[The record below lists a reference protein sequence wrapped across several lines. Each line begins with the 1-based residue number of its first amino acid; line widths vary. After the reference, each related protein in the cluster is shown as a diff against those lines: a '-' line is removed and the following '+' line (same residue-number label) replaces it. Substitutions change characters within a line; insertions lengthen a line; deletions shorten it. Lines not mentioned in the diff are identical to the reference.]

1 MESCR
6 SRPERAWP
14 SEHVCGPCKVH
25 VRSTSCA
32 AYCTEL
38 GLTVKGA
45 WDEMLDTCAQTFE
58 LDFHARLPGGD
69 GICECSPPPLPP
81 PPPPAPLLSPPPPPP
96 PAAAPPTAAASP
108 EGAVA
113 SPPAQCEDALGTF
126 YWATGGPLWRKPN
139 INPGG
144 GGKRPTSVSA
154 WVTASGGW
162 LQPGVPCCEW
172 EGVKCDVAGRVTSL
186 DRSSVVGLAGT
197 IPPQLGGLRFLQEL
211 DLSRLDQLSGTLP
224 SGLFPPGSMLTTIS
238 IVRTAISGSL
248 PPELFGNL
256 GRLTGFYAKMA
267 ELKGTLPST
276 LGDARA
282 LKGLDLRGQL
292 GGPGRGISGSIPPSI
307 AALRLDELRLEGNSF
322 SGTIPKGMPQDL
334 LVCVLASRDSPTD
347 GNKFACPL
355 PADLPS
361 KCGNVVCFASSPS
374 RLPPHAAASLSPPPI
389 PLGVPPPPPPP
400 PPPTPPT
407 PPIPLGELVVREVG
421 EASEWVVRKVG
432 ETSEW
437 VSRDVAPVLEV
448 VEDELGR
455 LAGEHANI
463 SLPDSVR
470 LDFPHFFPIKDTRIT
485 LPLTWIII
493 SALCLCLLLTLHR
506 RCCRRRR
513 RAVGV
518 TAAPHYSQL
527 DEELSS
533 VRLERDRSEQ
543 RLAEA
548 KARLLETDALCED
561 LMSKRE
567 EAEAKMLRAGETCE
581 QLLAKLAARSDDAT
595 AAHAEAQGL
604 EAELSE
610 ANRAAAASE
619 ALLAQADQDASK
631 LKKALTGVVSE
642 VDMARAQASELQLQK
657 ERSDEQLAAAEQQLD
672 DAQREA
678 DEARR
683 ELQARSSEADEV
695 RRQAE
700 WERAELLEELESEMR
715 ERHLAK
721 AQAEAQAEELRRAV
735 QESVVAA
742 AAAEQRLEEARS
754 SSHTLRD
761 DLRAAVAEAEAERA
775 QAQALRN
782 ELASAKAKAAEAEMA
797 AAEEGELA
805 KLERAR
811 SEQRLEE
818 VEQLLAKLAARS
830 DDATA
835 ARAEAQGLEA
845 KLSEANRAVAAA
857 EARLADAEQDASK
870 LAAVQQQLADAQRE
884 ADEARRELQARSSE
898 ADEVRRQAE
907 WERAELLEQ
916 LESEMRVRHLA
927 TNAAKA
933 QAEELEALRKEGLAK
948 LVVA

>member
-1 MESCR
+1 
-6 SRPERAWP
+6 
-14 SEHVCGPCKVH
+14 
-25 VRSTSCA
+25 
-32 AYCTEL
+32 
-38 GLTVKGA
+38 
-45 WDEMLDTCAQTFE
+45 
-58 LDFHARLPGGD
+58 
-69 GICECSPPPLPP
+69 
-81 PPPPAPLLSPPPPPP
+81 
-96 PAAAPPTAAASP
+96 
-108 EGAVA
+108 VA

-282 LKGLDLRGQL
+282 LKELDLRGQL

-374 RLPPHAAASLSPPPI
+374 RLPPHAASLSPPPI

-400 PPPTPPT
+400 TPPTPPT

-455 LAGEHANI
+455 LVGEHANI

-595 AAHAEAQGL
+595 AA
-604 EAELSE
+604 
-610 ANRAAAASE
+610 
-619 ALLAQADQDASK
+619 
-631 LKKALTGVVSE
+631 
-642 VDMARAQASELQLQK
+642 
-657 ERSDEQLAAAEQQLD
+657 
-672 DAQREA
+672 
-678 DEARR
+678 
-683 ELQARSSEADEV
+683 
-695 RRQAE
+695 
-700 WERAELLEELESEMR
+700 
-715 ERHLAK
+715 
-721 AQAEAQAEELRRAV
+721 
-735 QESVVAA
+735 
-742 AAAEQRLEEARS
+742 
-754 SSHTLRD
+754 
-761 DLRAAVAEAEAERA
+761 
-775 QAQALRN
+775 
-782 ELASAKAKAAEAEMA
+782 
-797 AAEEGELA
+797 
-805 KLERAR
+805 
-811 SEQRLEE
+811 
-818 VEQLLAKLAARS
+818 
-830 DDATA
+830 
-835 ARAEAQGLEA
+835 RAEAQGLEA